1 MSYKTLTVETDSD
14 GISLVTIDLPGK
26 SMNVWDA
33 DLIADFAKWVD
44 EFVGDD
50 AVKGAVITSG
60 KKSGFLAG
68 ADLNMLGGG
77 GPGENKGGVPS
88 TPADQFEAA
97 FGLNKMLRKLE
108 TGGQSAKDL
117 KKGTAHAKPVAAA
130 VNGLALGGGLELVLA
145 CHHRVVADN
154 PKIQLGVPEVQVGLL
169 PGGGGTQRLPRLAGL
184 QNAAMLATQG
194 KPIDPNTAK
203 AQGIIQD
210 VVPAGDVVAKA
221 KEWVKANP
229 KAVQPWDKKGFK
241 FPGGGG
247 AMDPRSVQFFM
258 AANAM
263 AQRETNHNYPAV
275 QYILSC
281 MYEGSIVP
289 IDTAIRI
296 ESKYFVKLLTSP
308 QTRNMIRTLFINKQS
323 AEKGEQRPKGVPASD
338 IKTVGV
344 LGAGLMGAGITHVT
358 VKGGMNVVVLDRD
371 QEAAEKAVA
380 YSKKILDKRVARG
393 KLTKEAAEEFLAKIK
408 PTADYNDLKDVD
420 LIIEAVFEDPDVKA
434 DVIKKTEAVIR
445 PDVIF
450 ASNTS
455 TLPITGLARNSER
468 PDQFIGMHFF
478 SPVEKMPLLE
488 IIPGKESG
496 DRALATALDYN
507 AKIRKT
513 PIVVKD
519 VRGFYTNRVVPPYL
533 NEAMMM
539 VKEGVKPALIDNAA
553 KGLGM
558 PIGPLAL
565 TDETKLDLGLMLVR
579 STKKELG
586 DAYKPT
592 GVEDLLE
599 KMVEGLGRAGRVSGG
614 GFYEYPEGGK
624 KHIWP
629 GLSEHFPLADEQPS
643 LEDVK
648 DRLLYAQ
655 LIPAAQCYAE
665 GVISDPQSADLG
677 AIFGWGFAPWTGGPM
692 SHIDTIGLEA
702 FVRTAESLAQ
712 KYGGRFNPPEEFR
725 AMAKGGKTLYP
736 KAA

>member
-1 MSYKTLTVETDSD
+1 MAYETITVDIDAD
-14 GISLVTIDLPGK
+14 GIALVTIDLPGK
-26 SMNVWDA
+26 SMNVWNA
-33 DLIADFAKWVD
+33 DLMREFKAFVD
-44 EFVGDD
+44 EFCTNDVI
-50 AVKGAVITSG
+50 KGAVITSG

-68 ADLNMLGGG
+68 ADLNMLGDGDSSVSGG
-77 GPGENKGGVPS
+77 ASATKKQ
-88 TPADQFEAA
+88 QFDAA
-97 FGLNKMLRKLE
+97 FALNAMMRKLE
-108 TGGQSAKDL
+108 TSGHPAKALIKGQAS
-117 KKGTAHAKPVAAA
+117 AKPVAAA

-145 CHHRVVADN
+145 SHYRIVADN

-169 PGGGGTQRLPRLAGL
+169 PGAGGTQRLPRLAGL

-194 KPIDPNTAK
+194 RPIDPQTAK
-203 AQGIIQD
+203 SQGIIQE
-210 VVPAGDVVAKA
+210 VAPVGELVAKA

-229 KAVQPWDKKGFK
+229 KVTQPWDKQGFK

-247 AMDPRSVQFFM
+247 AMNPKAMQFFM

-275 QYILSC
+275 RYILSC
-281 MYEGSIVP
+281 LYEGSIVP
-289 IDTAIRI
+289 FDTAIRI
-296 ESKYFVKLLTSP
+296 ESKYFLKLLSSA
-308 QTRNMIRTLFINKQS
+308 QTRNMIRTLFINKQA
-323 AEKGEQRPKGVPASD
+323 AEKGEARPKGVEKQD

-344 LGAGLMGAGITHVT
+344 LGAGLMGSGITHVT

-371 QEAAEKAVA
+371 MEAAEKAIA
-380 YSKKILDKRVARG
+380 YSKKILDKRVSRG
-393 KLTKEAAEEFLAKIK
+393 KLTAEAAEEFLAKIK

-420 LIIEAVFEDPDVKA
+420 LIIEAVFEDPDIKA

-445 PDVIF
+445 PDIIF

-455 TLPITGLARNSER
+455 TLPITGLARHSER

-478 SPVEKMPLLE
+478 SPVDKMPLLE
-488 IIPGKESG
+488 IIPGEKTG

-533 NEAMMM
+533 NEAMLM
-539 VKEGVKPALIDNAA
+539 VKEGIKPALIENAA
-553 KGLGM
+553 KSLGM
-558 PIGPLAL
+558 PLGPLAL
-565 TDETKLDLGLMLVR
+565 IDETKLDLGLMLVR
-579 STKKELG
+579 ATKKELG
-586 DAYKPT
+586 DEYKST

-599 KMVEGLGRAGRVSGG
+599 KMVEGLGRSGRVSGG

-624 KHIWP
+624 KHLWP
-629 GLSEHFPLADEQPS
+629 GLAEHFPIADEQPTMD
-643 LEDVK
+643 EVK

-655 LIPAAQCYAE
+655 LVPAAQCYAE
-665 GVISDPQSADLG
+665 GIIDDPQSADLG

-692 SHIDTIGLEA
+692 SHIDTIGAES

-712 KYGGRFNPPEEFR
+712 RYGERFHPPAKFR
-725 AMAKGGKTLYP
+725 EMASAGEKLYG